1 MLFVPLWLIF
11 PLMAFDQISEG
22 RDRLILNP
30 AERRQSI
37 IEFMR
42 SAERE
47 LSLSMFRCD
56 DFGII
61 DEVAAAVQRG
71 VRVRVLITQRARG
84 WRERL
89 KELTALLRSIGAEI
103 RPYEDP
109 VMKYHAK
116 YVIADDAQAIVTSLN
131 FTRKCFVETCDF
143 IVVTHDAN
151 VISGLK
157 QLFENDFHTPSLPL
171 PPITERLIVG
181 PDDSR
186 ARLTDILS
194 MAQTSIR
201 IMDHRVTDSAM
212 LDLLATKQRQGVNV
226 QVLGSTALG
235 GLISHGR
242 MALIDERTAIIG
254 SIHLSPPSLDMR
266 REVAILIEESTVV
279 TELYDYF
286 KNLAMSETNLMN
298 FRTKP
303 ALISPEDEDEEE
315 DE

>member
-1 MLFVPLWLIF
+1 MS
-11 PLMAFDQISEG
+11 FDGIDQKI
-22 RDRLILNP
+22 DRLVLRP

-42 SAERE
+42 SAKRE
-47 LSLSMFRCD
+47 LALSMFRCD

-84 WRERL
+84 WKEKL
-89 KELTALLRSIGAEI
+89 KELTALLKSLGAEI
-103 RPYEDP
+103 RPYENP
-109 VMKYHAK
+109 EMKYHAK
-116 YVIADDAQAIVTSLN
+116 YVIADDARAIVTSLN

-143 IVVTHDAN
+143 IVFTHDAN

-157 QLFENDFHTPSLPL
+157 QVFENDFDTPSLPL
-171 PPITERLIVG
+171 PSITERLIVG
-181 PDDSR
+181 PDQSR

-201 IMDHRVTDSAM
+201 IMDHRVTDPLI
-212 LDLLATKQRQGVNV
+212 LDLLATKQRQGLTV
-226 QVLGSTALG
+226 QVLGSGPLD

-242 MALIDERTAIIG
+242 MALIDEKTAIIG

-266 REVAILIEESTVV
+266 REVAILIEESAVV

-286 KNLAMSETNLMN
+286 KILAMSETNLMN
-298 FRTKP
+298 LAAQP
-303 ALISPEDEDEEE
+303 VPISPEDEDEEE

>member
-1 MLFVPLWLIF
+1 
-11 PLMAFDQISEG
+11 MAFDEIDQG
-22 RDRLILNP
+22 TDRLVLSP
-30 AERRQSI
+30 VERRQAI

-84 WRERL
+84 WKEKL
-89 KELTALLRSIGAEI
+89 KELTALLRSLGAEI
-103 RPYEDP
+103 RPYENP

-143 IVVTHDAN
+143 IVFTHDAN

-157 QLFENDFHTPSLPL
+157 QIFDNDFHTPSLRL
-171 PPITERLIVG
+171 PPITGRLIVG
-181 PDDSR
+181 PDHSR
-186 ARLTDILS
+186 ERLTDILS

-201 IMDHRVTDSAM
+201 IMDHRVTDPSI
-212 LDLLATKQRQGVNV
+212 LNLLATKQQQGVTV
-226 QVLGSTALG
+226 QVLGSGPVG

-242 MALIDERTAIIG
+242 MALIDEKTAIIG

-286 KNLAMSETNLMN
+286 KNLAMNETNMMN
-298 FRTKP
+298 LTTQP
-303 ALISPEDEDEEE
+303 APISPEDEDEEE

>member
-1 MLFVPLWLIF
+1 MS
-11 PLMAFDQISEG
+11 FDEIDQRI
-22 RDRLILNP
+22 DRLVLSP

-84 WRERL
+84 WKEKL
-89 KELTALLRSIGAEI
+89 KELTALLRSLGAEI
-103 RPYEDP
+103 RPYENP

-143 IVVTHDAN
+143 IVFTHDAN

-157 QLFENDFHTPSLPL
+157 QVFENDFHTPSLPL
-171 PPITERLIVG
+171 PAITERLIVG
-181 PDDSR
+181 PDHSR
-186 ARLTDILS
+186 ERLTDILS

-201 IMDHRVTDSAM
+201 IMDHRLTDPVIV
-212 LDLLATKQRQGVNV
+212 DLLVTKQRQGVTV
-226 QVLGSTALG
+226 QVLGSGPLG
-235 GLISHGR
+235 GLICHGR
-242 MALIDERTAIIG
+242 MALIDEKTAIIG

-266 REVAILIEESTVV
+266 REVAILIEESAVV

-286 KNLAMSETNLMN
+286 KILAMNETNMMNLAAQ
-298 FRTKP
+298 P
-303 ALISPEDEDEEE
+303 APISPEDEDEEE